1 MTARTNGDFCL
12 RTKCSSCDLNN
23 KFFFCDVSAPVLA
36 TFESLKVTSS
46 YTKGSTL
53 FVQGQPVVG
62 VYMLCQGR
70 VKLSVFSSDGRSMI
84 LGVAEPGEVL
94 GLSSIFSNNSHH
106 VTGEAVDDCQVNFV
120 AKDDFLLFLEQNQE
134 AALRAI
140 RQLSKSYDI
149 TCDQV
154 RSLML
159 SSSTAEK
166 LARLL
171 LEWRRK
177 DENGRRSARKTF
189 THEEIAA
196 MIGTSRET
204 VTRILGY
211 FKTNGWISIKD
222 HEITIEQVKPLE
234 SITGDRTRPARHH

>member
-1 MTARTNGDFCL
+1 MGD
-12 RTKCSSCDLNN
+12 K
-23 KFFFCDVSAPVLA
+23 
-36 TFESLKVTSS
+36 KVTAEYDEHQMREFTS
-46 YTKGSTL
+46 
-53 FVQGQPVVG
+53 G
-62 VYMLCQGR
+62 VLDDLQALERMLTEG
-70 VKLSVFSSDGRSMI
+70 
-84 LGVAEPGEVL
+84 
-94 GLSSIFSNNSHH
+94 
-106 VTGEAVDDCQVNFV
+106 
-120 AKDDFLLFLEQNQE
+120 
-134 AALRAI
+134 
-140 RQLSKSYDI
+140 
-149 TCDQV
+149 
-154 RSLML
+154 ML